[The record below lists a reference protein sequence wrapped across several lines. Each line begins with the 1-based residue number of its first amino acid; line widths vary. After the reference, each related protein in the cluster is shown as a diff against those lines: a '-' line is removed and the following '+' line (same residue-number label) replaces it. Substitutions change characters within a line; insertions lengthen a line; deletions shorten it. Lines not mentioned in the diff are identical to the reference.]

1 MQDQDNQIRAIQ
13 YENVDLQGEIQEIDQ
28 EIAVLQRRY
37 VDYPANEDKSNGITL
52 RRAWKYFHISICMY
66 N

>member
-13 YENVDLQGEIQEIDQ
+13 YENVDLQGEIQEKDH

-37 VDYPANEDKSNGITL
+37 VDYPVNEDKSNGITL
-52 RRAWKYFHISICMY
+52 RRTWKYPHISICMY